1 MKYDKQ
7 RKFLKTTETKRI
19 NVSIKK
25 IKHWV
30 FLVVFILWIVV
41 FFLSG
46 MFHSFI
52 TFKLFNKFKSFED
65 AVATNFSAYWLWYFA
80 LAVLVSLLLLGH
92 VLWEK
97 IKNLIFGSKEQKLWL
112 FNQKDRTGN
121 WFQFKKRFI
130 KNDKTKAN
138 WVLSANRAN
147 SYFYD
152 KDQNA
157 LIIGGSGS
165 GKTQKIIIPSIVE
178 NANLINKPNMVVI
191 DLKGE
196 ILSFCGDT
204 LQNNGYKIISINL
217 DNTKFSEKWNPLSLI
232 YNTFEKKPKLALQ
245 MINDI
250 VENLNFSGN
259 DNNSNVWEQQAKQLV
274 RVILQIMLLASHSSK
289 EELSRWKYLFNQKTF
304 NMANVN
310 KYISYESF
318 TGRKLHD
325 MMEAMQYNPLW
336 MDLFVQYQSL
346 SSVPSETFAG
356 YAMNA
361 SKAIQHF
368 INNDNIKTITSTT
381 DGLDL
386 EELINSKQQFALF
399 LKVPDHK
406 TSTHIL
412 MPLLIDQIYELAI
425 EKANNM
431 PNGALDRTLQFY
443 LDEFGNTPKI
453 NNFDNKIS
461 ICRQRNVFFMLVLQ
475 DTEQLNKYNSSYG
488 SKQGSIIK
496 ANCGL
501 QYFISSNNQATLKEV
516 SESLGKRKI
525 SKFSKSK
532 SSSNNSSNITESD
545 AEEDVMSVNALKQKS
560 LDYIIVQLIGELPLM
575 LKAQM
580 AYKIYNI
587 PKYTLTSSNE
597 KLEVDLPKNNIP
609 VVDNE
614 TTEQAK
620 QEDIAEKIED
630 KKEVVNTKNTQQNT
644 TSKGNNKVSI
654 MEELLKRTKS
664 AKGGANEKK

>member
-1 MKYDKQ
+1 
-7 RKFLKTTETKRI
+7 
-19 NVSIKK
+19 
-25 IKHWV
+25 
-30 FLVVFILWIVV
+30 
-41 FFLSG
+41 
-46 MFHSFI
+46 
-52 TFKLFNKFKSFED
+52 
-65 AVATNFSAYWLWYFA
+65 
-80 LAVLVSLLLLGH
+80 
-92 VLWEK
+92 
-97 IKNLIFGSKEQKLWL
+97 
-112 FNQKDRTGN
+112 
-121 WFQFKKRFI
+121 
-130 KNDKTKAN
+130 
-138 WVLSANRAN
+138 
-147 SYFYD
+147 
-152 KDQNA
+152 
-157 LIIGGSGS
+157 
-165 GKTQKIIIPSIVE
+165 
-178 NANLINKPNMVVI
+178 
-191 DLKGE
+191 
-196 ILSFCGDT
+196 
-204 LQNNGYKIISINL
+204 
-217 DNTKFSEKWNPLSLI
+217 
-232 YNTFEKKPKLALQ
+232 
-245 MINDI
+245 
-250 VENLNFSGN
+250 
-259 DNNSNVWEQQAKQLV
+259 
-274 RVILQIMLLASHSSK
+274 
-289 EELSRWKYLFNQKTF
+289 
-304 NMANVN
+304 
-310 KYISYESF
+310 
-318 TGRKLHD
+318 
-325 MMEAMQYNPLW
+325 